1 MEKLSKQE
9 AKRLSPGALA
19 FYGDS
24 VYELCVRR
32 RVLSLGDRPSAVL
45 HNMSVKMARASFQA
59 AGYDKLAGTLSEE
72 EADILRR
79 GRNAT
84 GLNAPKSSSS
94 AEYHKATA
102 VEALFGYL
110 SLTGNDERIEELFGI
125 IADENEDV
133 KG

>member
-1 MEKLSKQE
+1 MENLSKTE
-9 AKRLSPGALA
+9 AKRLSPGVLA

-24 VYELCVRR
+24 VYEIFVRR
-32 RVLSLGDRPSAVL
+32 SIVSMGDRPSAEL
-45 HNMSVKMARASFQA
+45 HNMSVSMSRASFQA
-59 AGYDKLAGTLSEE
+59 SAYEKLLPLLDGE

-84 GLNAPKSSSS
+84 GLHAPKSSNQ

-110 SLTGNDERIEELFGI
+110 SLIGADKRIEELFGI
-125 IADENEDV
+125 ITDKT

>member
-1 MEKLSKQE
+1 MDTITHTE
-9 AKRLSPGALA
+9 AKRLSPGLLA

-24 VYELCVRR
+24 VYEIFVRR
-32 RVLSLGDRPSAVL
+32 YVVSRGDKPAGKL
-45 HNMSVKMARASFQA
+45 HEESVKLARAGYQA
-59 AGYDKLAGTLSEE
+59 EAYETILPMLNER

-84 GLNAPKSSSS
+84 GLTAPKSSNQ

-110 SLTGNDERIEELFGI
+110 SLTGEEERLEELFDAI
-125 IADENEDV
+125 IGG
-133 KG
+133 KR